1 VDRACGDAEPAQLG
15 MGDQES
21 LVGGD
26 RGDRAVR
33 LATPYR
39 PFLGWNWSHGSQRP
53 VGGCNRPRR
62 GCAGTRGRY
71 GAAVEVGGG
80 GGPVGV
86 EVGGGAGSG
95 GGGGGGAGPRL
106 GWGGARPG
114 WGGAAPGPDG
124 VRRRRARYAW
134 RIEPDLQ
141 QLRSFIAVAEEL
153 HFGNAALRLGLS
165 QPQVSRHVANFER
178 ELGVTLFT
186 RTPRSTTLTDAGS
199 ELLADARETIASM
212 QRLQR
217 RAAQVARGG
226 LGAVTVGFVWST
238 LSGYLAPLVSA
249 AGDSRRHIDVS
260 VSHLRFTDLVPA
272 LRRGDVD
279 LLITRALGAKTEFV
293 IDTLNRERT
302 VVAIPERH
310 PLARL
315 DVLLPGD
322 LAGAP
327 FVTLGPDV
335 LPGLFEASRARL
347 LDQGIVPSANR
358 HAGSPSHALALVAA
372 GVGIYYSLPA
382 SAVLPHAGVV
392 YREVQGMTIRT
403 LLARRPEPPSP
414 AVKAVAK
421 LITELFTDAHDAS
434 NDAAGRLEAGPVGN

>member
-1 VDRACGDAEPAQLG
+1 VEL
-15 MGDQES
+15 ES
-21 LVGGD
+21 WFSEAGG
-26 RGDRAVR
+26 R
-33 LATPYR
+33 LQSSPTRLCRHSWA
-39 PFLGWNWSHGSQRP
+39 L
-53 VGGCNRPRR
+53 RR
-62 GCAGTRGRY
+62 GGG
-71 GAAVEVGGG
+71 GGPVAVEVGGG
-80 GGPVGV
+80 PGP
-86 EVGGGAGSG
+86 G

-106 GWGGARPG
+106 G
-114 WGGAAPGPDG
+114 
-124 VRRRRARYAW
+124 RRRVRYAW

-141 QLRSFIAVAEEL
+141 QLRSFITVAEEL

-165 QPQVSRHVANFER
+165 QPQVSRHVANLER

-249 AGDSRRHIDVS
+249 AGDSRRQIDVS

-293 IDTLNRERT
+293 LDTLNREPT
-302 VVAIPERH
+302 VVAIPARH

-315 DVLLPGD
+315 DVLLPRD

-347 LDQGIVPSANR
+347 LDQGIVPSVNR
-358 HAGSPSHALALVAA
+358 HAGSPSEALALVAA

-382 SAVLPHAGVV
+382 SAALPHAGVV

-414 AVKAVAK
+414 AVRAVAE
-421 LITELFTDAHDAS
+421 LIAELFGDAHNAS
-434 NDAAGRLEAGPVGN
+434 NDVLAGLVGGPAAN